1 VEICSISFNNLWSN
15 FNAFYRSFNTVI
27 IIFRNITVIF
37 FWIRYLVFNKKLNYT
52 NNRIS
57 ILKKIFKLWQLTSFF
72 KSLLFALT
80 IAINLFTFSIQDS
93 SAYPVFAQQNYSNP
107 RAANGKLAC
116 ANCHLNQKA
125 IEIEAPQ
132 AVLPK
137 SVFEVEIKVA
147 YDTSRKQVGANGK
160 QADLNVGGILVLPK
174 GFKLAPKNQI
184 PEEVKVKNK
193 GVFISP
199 YSTEF
204 DNILVVG
211 PIAGKK
217 HQELIFPVLA
227 PDPETDSSVKYLSFP
242 FYAGGNR
249 GRGQVYPTG
258 EKSNVNVFGAV
269 QAGQIT
275 EIATS
280 EKGES
285 NITIVGAN
293 GNKTS
298 QIVPTGLV
306 LTAKQ
311 GDIVKNDQ
319 GLNINPNAGGFGQE
333 ESEIVLQNPIRI
345 MGYLAFC
352 LCVLL
357 TQIFLVL
364 KKKQFEKVQAAEL
377 NF

>member
-1 VEICSISFNNLWSN
+1 M
-15 FNAFYRSFNTVI
+15 AT
-27 IIFRNITVIF
+27 
-37 FWIRYLVFNKKLNYT
+37 NK
-52 NNRIS
+52 
-57 ILKKIFKLWQLTSFF
+57 FF

-80 IAINLFTFSIQDS
+80 IAVNVFGFYVQDS

-132 AVLPK
+132 AVLPN
-137 SVFEVEIKVA
+137 SIFEIELKVP
-147 YDTSRKQVGANGK
+147 YDTSKQQIGANGK
-160 QADLNVGGILVLPK
+160 KADLNVGGILVLPQ
-174 GFKLAPKNQI
+174 GFKLASKSQI
-184 PEEVKVKNK
+184 SEEVKAKNK

-204 DNILVVG
+204 DNIFVVG
-211 PIAGKK
+211 PIAGKT
-217 HQELIFPVLA
+217 HQELIFPVVA
-227 PDPETDSSVKYLSFP
+227 PDPEKNSDIKYLTYP

-258 EKSNVNVFGAV
+258 ERSNVNVFGAT

-275 EIATS
+275 EVTTS

-285 NITIVGAN
+285 TIVIVNSN
-293 GNKTS
+293 GTKTS
-298 QIVPTGLV
+298 QIIPMGLD
-306 LTAKQ
+306 LTVKS
-311 GDIVKNDQ
+311 GDIVQNEQ
-319 GLNINPNAGGFGQE
+319 GLNVDPNVGGFGQE
-333 ESEIVLQNPIRI
+333 DSEIVLQNPIRI
-345 MGYLAFC
+345 FGYLAFC
-352 LCVLL
+352 FCVLL
-357 TQIFLVL
+357 TQIFLAL

>member
-1 VEICSISFNNLWSN
+1 M
-15 FNAFYRSFNTVI
+15 AT
-27 IIFRNITVIF
+27 
-37 FWIRYLVFNKKLNYT
+37 NK
-52 NNRIS
+52 
-57 ILKKIFKLWQLTSFF
+57 FF

-80 IAINLFTFSIQDS
+80 IAVNVFGFCVQDS

-132 AVLPK
+132 AVLPN
-137 SVFEVEIKVA
+137 SIFEVEIKVP
-147 YDTSRKQVGANGK
+147 YDTSLQQIGANGK
-160 QADLNVGGILVLPK
+160 KADLNVGGILILPE

-184 PEEVKVKNK
+184 SAEVKAKNK

-211 PIAGKK
+211 PIAGKT
-217 HQELIFPVLA
+217 HQELIFPVIA
-227 PDPETDSSVKYLSFP
+227 PDPEKNSDIKYLAYP

-258 EKSNVNVFGAV
+258 DKSNVNVFGAG

-275 EIATS
+275 EITVS

-285 NITIVGAN
+285 NVAITGSN
-293 GNKTS
+293 GKTS
-298 QIVPTGLV
+298 SQTIPSGLS
-306 LTAKQ
+306 L
-311 GDIVKNDQ
+311 IVKKGDVLNADQ
-319 GLNINPNAGGFGQE
+319 ALNADPNVGGFGQE

-345 MGYLAFC
+345 IGYIAFC
-352 LCVLL
+352 LSILV
-357 TQIFLVL
+357 TQISLAL

>member
-1 VEICSISFNNLWSN
+1 M
-15 FNAFYRSFNTVI
+15 AT
-27 IIFRNITVIF
+27 
-37 FWIRYLVFNKKLNYT
+37 NK
-52 NNRIS
+52 
-57 ILKKIFKLWQLTSFF
+57 FF

-80 IAINLFTFSIQDS
+80 FAITSFGFCIQEA

-132 AVLPK
+132 AVLPN
-137 SVFEVEIKVA
+137 SIFEVEIKVP
-147 YDTSRKQVGANGK
+147 YDTSLKQVGANGK
-160 QADLNVGGILVLPK
+160 KADINVGGILILPK
-174 GFKLAPKNQI
+174 GFKLAAKNQI
-184 PEEVKVKNK
+184 PAEVKEKNK

-211 PIAGKK
+211 PIAGKT
-217 HQELIFPVLA
+217 HQELIFPVVA
-227 PDPETDSSVKYLSFP
+227 PDPEKNSEIKYLTYP

-258 EKSNVNVFGAV
+258 DKSNVNVFGAN
-269 QAGQIT
+269 QAGQIA
-275 EIATS
+275 EITTS

-285 NITIVGAN
+285 NVVILGSN
-293 GNKTS
+293 GTKTS
-298 QIVPTGLV
+298 QVVPAGLT
-306 LTAKQ
+306 LM
-311 GDIVKNDQ
+311 VKEGQ
-319 GLNINPNAGGFGQE
+319 TVKAEQALNIDPNVGGFGQE

-345 MGYLAFC
+345 IGYLAFC
-352 LCVLL
+352 LSVLL
-357 TQIFLVL
+357 AQIMLVL

>member
-1 VEICSISFNNLWSN
+1 M
-15 FNAFYRSFNTVI
+15 AT
-27 IIFRNITVIF
+27 
-37 FWIRYLVFNKKLNYT
+37 NK
-52 NNRIS
+52 
-57 ILKKIFKLWQLTSFF
+57 FF
-72 KSLLFALT
+72 KSLLLTLT
-80 IAINLFTFSIQDS
+80 IAITSFGFGVQES

-132 AVLPK
+132 AVLPN
-137 SVFEVEIKVA
+137 SVFEVEIKVP
-147 YDTSRKQVGANGK
+147 YNTSLQQIGANGK
-160 QADLNVGGILVLPK
+160 KADLNVGGILILPE

-184 PEEVKVKNK
+184 PAEVKAKNK

-211 PIAGKK
+211 PIAGKT
-217 HQELIFPVLA
+217 HQELIFPVVA
-227 PDPETDSSVKYLSFP
+227 PDPEKNSDIKYLTYP

-258 EKSNVNVFGAV
+258 EKSNVNVFGAN

-275 EIATS
+275 EIAVS

-285 NITIVGAN
+285 NVTITGSN
-293 GNKTS
+293 GTAIS
-298 QIVPTGLV
+298 QSVPNGLS
-306 LTAKQ
+306 L
-311 GDIVKNDQ
+311 IVKKGDVVKADQ
-319 GLNINPNAGGFGQE
+319 PLNADPNVGGFGQE

-345 MGYLAFC
+345 VGYLAFC
-352 LCVLL
+352 FSILL
-357 TQIFLVL
+357 TQITLVL

>member
-1 VEICSISFNNLWSN
+1 M
-15 FNAFYRSFNTVI
+15 T
-27 IIFRNITVIF
+27 T
-37 FWIRYLVFNKKLNYT
+37 NK
-52 NNRIS
+52 
-57 ILKKIFKLWQLTSFF
+57 FF

-80 IAINLFTFSIQDS
+80 IGINSFGFCIQDS

-132 AVLPK
+132 AVLPN
-137 SVFEVEIKVA
+137 SVFEVEIKVP
-147 YDTSRKQVGANGK
+147 YDVTKKQIGANGK
-160 QADLNVGGILVLPK
+160 QADLNVGGILMLPE
-174 GFKLAPKNQI
+174 GFKLAPKDKI
-184 PEEVKVKNK
+184 PAEVKAKNK

-199 YSTEF
+199 YSTEL

-211 PIAGKK
+211 PIAGKT
-217 HQELIFPVLA
+217 HQELIFPVIA
-227 PDPETDSSVKYLSFP
+227 PDPEKNSDIKYLTYP

-258 EKSNVNVFGAV
+258 EKSNVNVFGAN

-280 EKGES
+280 EKDGS
-285 NITIVGAN
+285 NIIIVNSEGT
-293 GNKTS
+293 KTT
-298 QIVPTGLV
+298 QNVPTGLNLIV
-306 LTAKQ
+306 KQ
-311 GDIVKNDQ
+311 GDIVKTDQ
-319 GLNINPNAGGFGQE
+319 ALNMDPNVGGFGQE

-345 MGYLAFC
+345 IGYLVFC
-352 LCVLL
+352 LTVVVS
-357 TQIFLVL
+357 QITLVL
-364 KKKQFEKVQAAEL
+364 KKKQYEKVQAAEL

>member
-1 VEICSISFNNLWSN
+1 M
-15 FNAFYRSFNTVI
+15 AT
-27 IIFRNITVIF
+27 
-37 FWIRYLVFNKKLNYT
+37 NK
-52 NNRIS
+52 
-57 ILKKIFKLWQLTSFF
+57 FF

-80 IAINLFTFSIQDS
+80 IAITSFGFGIQES

-132 AVLPK
+132 AVLPN
-137 SVFEVEIKVA
+137 SVFEVEIKVP
-147 YDTSRKQVGANGK
+147 YDVTKQQIGANGK
-160 QADLNVGGILVLPK
+160 KADLNVGGILILPN
-174 GFKLAPKNQI
+174 GFKLAPKSQI
-184 PEEVKVKNK
+184 PDEVKQKNK

-211 PIAGKK
+211 PIAGKT
-217 HQELIFPVLA
+217 HQELIFPVVA
-227 PDPETDSSVKYLSFP
+227 PDPEKNADVKYLTYP

-258 EKSNVNVFGAV
+258 DKSNVNVFGAN

-275 EIATS
+275 SISTQ
-280 EKGES
+280 EKGDSTLVIRNS
-285 NITIVGAN
+285 NGTE
-293 GNKTS
+293 TS
-298 QIVPTGLV
+298 QVVPAGLTLIV
-306 LTAKQ
+306 KE
-311 GDIVKNDQ
+311 GDIVKADQ
-319 GLNINPNAGGFGQE
+319 GLNADPNVGGFGQE

-345 MGYLAFC
+345 IGYLAFC
-352 LCVLL
+352 FSVLL
-357 TQIFLVL
+357 TQVLIVL

>member
-1 VEICSISFNNLWSN
+1 M
-15 FNAFYRSFNTVI
+15 T
-27 IIFRNITVIF
+27 T
-37 FWIRYLVFNKKLNYT
+37 NK
-52 NNRIS
+52 
-57 ILKKIFKLWQLTSFF
+57 FF

-80 IAINLFTFSIQDS
+80 IGINSFGFCIQES

-132 AVLPK
+132 AVLPN
-137 SVFEVEIKVA
+137 SVFEVALKVP
-147 YDTSRKQVGANGK
+147 YDVTQQQIGANGK
-160 QADLNVGGILVLPK
+160 KTDLNVGGILILPK

-184 PEEVKVKNK
+184 PEEVKAKNK

-211 PIAGKK
+211 PIAGKT
-217 HQELIFPVLA
+217 HQELIFPVIT
-227 PDPETDSSVKYLSFP
+227 PDPEKNSDVKYLTYP
-242 FYAGGNR
+242 FYVGGNR

-258 EKSNVNVFGAV
+258 EKSNVNVFGAN

-275 EIATS
+275 EITTS
-280 EKGES
+280 EKGDS
-285 NITIVGAN
+285 NIVIVSSDGA
-293 GNKTS
+293 KTS
-298 QIVPTGLV
+298 QVIPAGLNLIV
-306 LTAKQ
+306 KQ
-311 GDIVKNDQ
+311 GDIVKTEQALTTD
-319 GLNINPNAGGFGQE
+319 PNVGGFGQE

-345 MGYLAFC
+345 VGYLAFC
-352 LCVLL
+352 FSVLVS
-357 TQIFLVL
+357 QIALVL

>member
-1 VEICSISFNNLWSN
+1 M
-15 FNAFYRSFNTVI
+15 T
-27 IIFRNITVIF
+27 T
-37 FWIRYLVFNKKLNYT
+37 NK
-52 NNRIS
+52 
-57 ILKKIFKLWQLTSFF
+57 FF

-80 IAINLFTFSIQDS
+80 IGINSFGFCIQES

-107 RAANGKLAC
+107 RAANGKIAC

-132 AVLPK
+132 AVLPN
-137 SVFEVEIKVA
+137 SVFEVEIKVP
-147 YDTSRKQVGANGK
+147 YDTTKQQIGANGK
-160 QADLNVGGILVLPK
+160 KADLNVGGILILPN
-174 GFKLAPKNQI
+174 GFKLAAKSQI
-184 PEEVKVKNK
+184 PEEVKIKNK

-211 PIAGKK
+211 PIAGKT
-217 HQELIFPVLA
+217 HQELIFPVVA
-227 PDPETDSSVKYLSFP
+227 PDPEKNSEIKYLTYP

-258 EKSNVNVFGAV
+258 DKSNVNVFGAN

-275 EIATS
+275 EITTS

-285 NITIVGAN
+285 SIVIVNSN
-293 GNKTS
+293 GTKTS
-298 QIVPTGLV
+298 QIVPAGLSLIV
-306 LTAKQ
+306 KQ
-311 GDIVKNDQ
+311 GDAVKVDQ
-319 GLNINPNAGGFGQE
+319 ALNSDPNVGGFGQE

-345 MGYLAFC
+345 VGYLAFC
-352 LCVLL
+352 LSVLV
-357 TQIFLVL
+357 TQIVLVL

>member
-1 VEICSISFNNLWSN
+1 M
-15 FNAFYRSFNTVI
+15 T
-27 IIFRNITVIF
+27 T
-37 FWIRYLVFNKKLNYT
+37 NKFL
-52 NNRIS
+52 
-57 ILKKIFKLWQLTSFF
+57 

-80 IAINLFTFSIQDS
+80 IGINSFGFYIQES

-132 AVLPK
+132 AVIPN
-137 SVFEVEIKVA
+137 SVFEVAIKVP
-147 YDTSRKQVGANGK
+147 YDVTKQQIGANGK
-160 QADLNVGGILVLPK
+160 QVDLNVGGILILPE

-184 PEEVKVKNK
+184 PEEVKAKNK

-199 YSTEF
+199 YSTER

-211 PIAGKK
+211 PIAGKT
-217 HQELIFPVLA
+217 HQELIFPVIS
-227 PDPETDSSVKYLSFP
+227 PDPEKDSNIKYLTYP
-242 FYAGGNR
+242 FYVGGNR

-258 EKSNVNVFGAV
+258 EKSNVNVFGAT

-275 EIATS
+275 EITKS
-280 EKGES
+280 EKGDS
-285 NITIVGAN
+285 NIVIVSSNGA
-293 GNKTS
+293 KTS
-298 QIVPTGLV
+298 QTIPTGLSLIV
-306 LTAKQ
+306 KQ
-311 GDIVKNDQ
+311 GDVVKTDQ
-319 GLNINPNAGGFGQE
+319 ALNVDPNVGGFGQE

-345 MGYLAFC
+345 LGYLAFC
-352 LCVLL
+352 FSVLV
-357 TQIFLVL
+357 TQITLVL

>member
-1 VEICSISFNNLWSN
+1 M
-15 FNAFYRSFNTVI
+15 AT
-27 IIFRNITVIF
+27 
-37 FWIRYLVFNKKLNYT
+37 NK
-52 NNRIS
+52 
-57 ILKKIFKLWQLTSFF
+57 FF

-80 IAINLFTFSIQDS
+80 IAINSFGFCIQES

-132 AVLPK
+132 AVLPN
-137 SVFEVEIKVA
+137 SVFEVEIKVP
-147 YDTSRKQVGANGK
+147 YDVSKQQIGANGK
-160 QADLNVGGILVLPK
+160 KADLNVGGILILPK

-184 PEEVKVKNK
+184 PEEVKAKNK

-211 PIAGKK
+211 PIAGKT
-217 HQELIFPVLA
+217 HQELIFPVVA
-227 PDPETDSSVKYLSFP
+227 PDPEKNSDVKYLTYP

-258 EKSNVNVFGAV
+258 EKSNVNVFGAT

-275 EIATS
+275 EITTS

-285 NITIVGAN
+285 NIVIVNSN
-293 GNKTS
+293 GTKTS
-298 QIVPTGLV
+298 QVVPAGLNLIV
-306 LTAKQ
+306 KQ
-311 GDIVKNDQ
+311 GDIVKADQ
-319 GLNINPNAGGFGQE
+319 ALNTDPNVGGFGQE

-345 MGYLAFC
+345 FGYLAFC
-352 LCVLL
+352 FSVLL
-357 TQIFLVL
+357 TQITLVL

>member
-1 VEICSISFNNLWSN
+1 M
-15 FNAFYRSFNTVI
+15 AT
-27 IIFRNITVIF
+27 
-37 FWIRYLVFNKKLNYT
+37 NK
-52 NNRIS
+52 
-57 ILKKIFKLWQLTSFF
+57 FF

-80 IAINLFTFSIQDS
+80 IAITSFGFGIQES

-132 AVLPK
+132 AVLPN
-137 SVFEVEIKVA
+137 SVFEVEIKVP
-147 YDTSRKQVGANGK
+147 YDVTQQQIGANGK
-160 QADLNVGGILVLPK
+160 KADLNVGGILILPK
-174 GFKLAPKNQI
+174 GFKLAPKSQI
-184 PEEVKVKNK
+184 PDEVKQKNK

-211 PIAGKK
+211 PIAGKT
-217 HQELIFPVLA
+217 HQELIFPVVA
-227 PDPETDSSVKYLSFP
+227 PDPEKNADIKYLTYP

-258 EKSNVNVFGAV
+258 DKSNVNVFGAN

-275 EIATS
+275 SISTQ
-280 EKGES
+280 EKGDS
-285 NITIVGAN
+285 NVVIRNSSGTE
-293 GNKTS
+293 TS
-298 QIVPTGLV
+298 QIVPAGLT
-306 LTAKQ
+306 LTVKE
-311 GDIVKNDQ
+311 GDVVKADQ
-319 GLNINPNAGGFGQE
+319 GLNADPNVGGFGQE
-333 ESEIVLQNPIRI
+333 DSEIVLQNPIRI
-345 MGYLAFC
+345 IGYLAFC
-352 LCVLL
+352 FSVLL
-357 TQIFLVL
+357 TQVLIVL

>member
-1 VEICSISFNNLWSN
+1 M
-15 FNAFYRSFNTVI
+15 AT
-27 IIFRNITVIF
+27 
-37 FWIRYLVFNKKLNYT
+37 NK
-52 NNRIS
+52 
-57 ILKKIFKLWQLTSFF
+57 FF

-80 IAINLFTFSIQDS
+80 LATTSFGFCVQES

-116 ANCHLNQKA
+116 ANCHLNEKA

-132 AVLPK
+132 AVLPN
-137 SVFEVEIKVA
+137 SVFEVEIKVP
-147 YDTSRKQVGANGK
+147 YDTSVQQIGANGK
-160 QADLNVGGILVLPK
+160 KADLNVGGILILPK
-174 GFKLAPKNQI
+174 GFKLASKSQI
-184 PEEVKVKNK
+184 PAEVKAKNK

-211 PIAGKK
+211 PIAGKT
-217 HQELIFPVLA
+217 HQELIFPVVS
-227 PDPETDSSVKYLSFP
+227 PDPEKDSDIKYLTYP

-258 EKSNVNVFGAV
+258 EKSNVNVFGAS

-275 EIATS
+275 DIKTS

-285 NITIVGAN
+285 TLVIVDSN
-293 GNKTS
+293 GTKTS
-298 QIVPTGLV
+298 QTLPAGLQLIV
-306 LTAKQ
+306 KQ
-311 GDIVKNDQ
+311 GDIVKADQ
-319 GLNINPNAGGFGQE
+319 GLNIDPNAGGFGQE

-345 MGYLAFC
+345 VGYLAFC

-357 TQIFLVL
+357 TQITLVL